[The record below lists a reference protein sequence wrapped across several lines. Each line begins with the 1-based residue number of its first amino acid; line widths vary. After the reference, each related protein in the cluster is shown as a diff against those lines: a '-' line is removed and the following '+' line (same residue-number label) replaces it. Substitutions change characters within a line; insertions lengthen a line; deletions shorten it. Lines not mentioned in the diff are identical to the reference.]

1 MASIKETTAS
11 VPDSP
16 QLWVDD
22 HGDAL
27 FRYALSRL
35 RDQSAAEDVVQ
46 ETFLAALNSEKAF
59 SGKSSI
65 RTWLIGILKHKIVDH
80 IRRESR
86 MNPVE
91 EVLPEDG
98 LDAELFDTGG
108 RWRNGLRDWEVR
120 PDQLLQRKEFA
131 YVLNGCIEKLPAK
144 PGSAFCLRE
153 MENQSTDE
161 ICKVLAVT
169 PTHLW
174 VLLHRARIRLQACLD
189 QNWFNPA
196 PKET

>member
-1 MASIKETTAS
+1 MNNRNSEQTDPA
-11 VPDSP
+11 V
-16 QLWVDD
+16 WVDN
-22 HGDAL
+22 HGAAL

-46 ETFLAALNSEKAF
+46 ETFLAALNAGKTF
-59 SGKSSI
+59 SGKSSM
-65 RTWLIGILKHKIVDH
+65 RTWLIGILKHKVVDH
-80 IRRESR
+80 IRKESR

-91 EVLPEDG
+91 DVLPEDR

-120 PDQLLQRKEFA
+120 PDQLLQRKEFTD
-131 YVLNGCIEKLPAK
+131 VLNSCIEKLPAK

-169 PTHLW
+169 PTNLW
-174 VLLHRARIRLQACLD
+174 VLLHRARLRLQECLD
-189 QNWFNPA
+189 QNWFKPA